1 MNGFFD
7 FFSVLPQSKSHAGLV
22 SEAVVG
28 AAVGLCCPIAV
39 FSQRSDVPVLVDL
52 GAHGV
57 ELFLAE
63 VVHDAR
69 ADGVAQDVDGS
80 SVGERSTS
88 LS

>member
-1 MNGFFD
+1 M
-7 FFSVLPQSKSHAGLV
+7 

-28 AAVGLCCPIAV
+28 AAVGLRGAV
-39 FSQRSDVPVLVDL
+39 FRQRGYVPVLVDL

-57 ELFLAE
+57 ELVLAE

-80 SVGERSTS
+80 SVEETI
-88 LS
+88 

>member
-7 FFSVLPQSKSHAGLV
+7 IFSVLSQSKSHAGLV
-22 SEAVVG
+22 GEAVVG
-28 AAVGLCCPIAV
+28 AAVGLCGPIAV
-39 FSQRSDVPVLVDL
+39 FGQRSDVPVLVDL
-52 GAHGV
+52 GTHGV
-57 ELFLAE
+57 ELVLAE

>member
-1 MNGFFD
+1 M
-7 FFSVLPQSKSHAGLV
+7 

-28 AAVGLCCPIAV
+28 AALGLRGAV
-39 FSQRSDVPVLVDL
+39 FCQRGDVPVFVDL

-57 ELFLAE
+57 ELVLAE

-80 SVGERSTS
+80 SVEETI
-88 LS
+88 

>member
-28 AAVGLCCPIAV
+28 AAVGLCGAV
-39 FSQRSDVPVLVDL
+39 FGQRGDVPILVDL

-57 ELFLAE
+57 ELVLAE